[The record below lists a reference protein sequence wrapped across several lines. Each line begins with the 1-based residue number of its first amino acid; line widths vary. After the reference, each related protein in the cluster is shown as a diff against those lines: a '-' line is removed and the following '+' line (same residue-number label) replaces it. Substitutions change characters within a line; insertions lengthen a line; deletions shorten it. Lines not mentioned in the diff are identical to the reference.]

1 MKRSIIL
8 FSSLFIVIC
17 LLSHHLI
24 AQNKKENL
32 MLLSNKEQ
40 AIVSISAFTALGNM
54 PELKGA
60 LNKGLDAGLTI
71 SEVKEVLVHLYA
83 YTGFPRSLN
92 ALNNLMNVV
101 NERKKIGINDLQGK
115 EPTALKIKNMS
126 VIGEANRNKLTGR
139 KIAGGVYDFAPAID
153 KFLKE
158 HLFGAIFSR
167 DNLDWKTRELVT
179 VAALAVMPGAESQ
192 LQSHFGLGIYNGLTV
207 DQLSELVTMIE
218 TKAGKQRGDIARQ
231 VLQAVKDKKPYTA
244 SAKPKGDTF
253 ATGEKI
259 TNNNFTGNVWLQPL
273 ITTDSANL
281 ISVGNVTFEPGAR
294 SKWHLHPAG
303 QILLAIDGVG
313 YYQEKGAPKK
323 ILRKGDVVNC
333 PPNVPHWHGASPDDT
348 FVQVAIT
355 NNQNGTVQ
363 WLKEV
368 TEEEYKN

>member
-8 FSSLFIVIC
+8 FGSLFIVLC

-92 ALNNLMNVV
+92 ALNNLMSVV
-101 NERKKIGINDLQGK
+101 DERKKIGINDLQGK

-179 VAALAVMPGAESQ
+179 VAALAVMPGVESQ
-192 LQSHFGLGIYNGLTV
+192 LQSHFGVGIYNGLTV

-253 ATGEKI
+253 ATGEKV

-313 YYQEKGAPKK
+313 YYQEKGAAKK

>member
-8 FSSLFIVIC
+8 FGSLFIVLC

-92 ALNNLMNVV
+92 ALNNLMSVV
-101 NERKKIGINDLQGK
+101 DERKKIGINDLQGK

-179 VAALAVMPGAESQ
+179 VAALAVMPRVESQ
-192 LQSHFGLGIYNGLTV
+192 LQSHLGVGIYNGLTV
-207 DQLSELVTMIE
+207 DQ
-218 TKAGKQRGDIARQ
+218 
-231 VLQAVKDKKPYTA
+231 
-244 SAKPKGDTF
+244 
-253 ATGEKI
+253 
-259 TNNNFTGNVWLQPL
+259 
-273 ITTDSANL
+273 
-281 ISVGNVTFEPGAR
+281 
-294 SKWHLHPAG
+294 
-303 QILLAIDGVG
+303 
-313 YYQEKGAPKK
+313 
-323 ILRKGDVVNC
+323 
-333 PPNVPHWHGASPDDT
+333 
-348 FVQVAIT
+348 
-355 NNQNGTVQ
+355 
-363 WLKEV
+363 
-368 TEEEYKN
+368 